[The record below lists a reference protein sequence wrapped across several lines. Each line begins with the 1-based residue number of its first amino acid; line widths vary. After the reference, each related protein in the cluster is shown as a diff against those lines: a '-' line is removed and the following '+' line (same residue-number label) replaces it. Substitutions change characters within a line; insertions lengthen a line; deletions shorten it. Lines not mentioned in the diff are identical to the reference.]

1 MFIHAML
8 VVLQILE
15 PHRTAVGCTHKQGDV
30 KGVRETYVEVDD
42 ELVKQGVPK
51 RLPKLTPLDS
61 YRMQLEIVKYA
72 KKVADQPGLLL
83 KRTSWREVF
92 TTQKFRWWC
101 MYNDHMASVP
111 GVKFRRTRR
120 QCPG

>member
-1 MFIHAML
+1 MFIHAIL

-61 YRMQLEIVKYA
+61 YRMQLETFKYMSRKWPTSRICCSSA
-72 KKVADQPGLLL
+72 KAGGRCLLYA
-83 KRTSWREVF
+83 E
-92 TTQKFRWWC
+92 
-101 MYNDHMASVP
+101 D
-111 GVKFRRTRR
+111 
-120 QCPG
+120 

>member
-72 KKVADQPGLLL
+72 KKVAPAGLVAQAHMLEGGVYYA
-83 KRTSWREVF
+83 EV
-92 TTQKFRWWC
+92 
-101 MYNDHMASVP
+101 
-111 GVKFRRTRR
+111 
-120 QCPG
+120 